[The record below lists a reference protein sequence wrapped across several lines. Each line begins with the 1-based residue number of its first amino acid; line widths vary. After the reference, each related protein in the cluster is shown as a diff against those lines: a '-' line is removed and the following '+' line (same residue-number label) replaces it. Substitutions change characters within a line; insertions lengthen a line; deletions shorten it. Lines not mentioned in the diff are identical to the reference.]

1 VDYPKETLLKQHLN
15 GAGKSAPP
23 TTSKL
28 PTRLSD
34 LPDVLTV
41 DQVADVLSICRNA
54 AYEAVRTGQVR
65 HVKIGRTIR
74 VPKMAVEELLA
85 GYDATQPMTSAEHR
99 KRA

>member
-1 VDYPKETLLKQHLN
+1 MKQHLN
-15 GAGKSAPP
+15 GTRTSAPP
-23 TTSKL
+23 TTSEL

-41 DQVADVLSICRNA
+41 DQMADVFSIGRNA

-74 VPKMAVEELLA
+74 IPKIAVEELLA
-85 GYDATQPMTSAEHR
+85 GQDATQAITTDQHR